1 MINYI
6 FYTTVGL
13 GSAYLLYH
21 LLLRSEKSLHF
32 NRFYLLGSL
41 LLCLAAPL
49 LEIDFGF
56 SGAVTTK
63 PDLDQL
69 IGGTTA
75 FLKEDVRVQSTE
87 IIEKNTSVIPQI
99 LLLAY
104 LLVTAILLFRFFRN
118 LHQIHLMVKGKTFIE
133 VDGMQIISIEKAQ
146 DPFSFFHYLFINE
159 KDLGNSSYFTS
170 VLAHETAHSRQ
181 YHSADIL
188 LLEFLN
194 CFFWFNPF
202 LKPLRK
208 AILSNHEYL
217 ADAAVIDAGVEVEA
231 YSQQLIQ
238 AGNRIQSFGLGSG
251 FSFIQTKNRL
261 NMLHITRSK
270 KAVRAAKI
278 LSVLTLFSLV
288 FAFSSFT
295 HRNTEPFKVIVD
307 AGHGGTDPGNQ
318 NEKEINLQ
326 IALALKALSDE
337 QEVEIVL
344 IRDSDVSLALKERA
358 AFFKSQDADMMLSLH
373 CNAAPGHPEAYGI
386 QAFVSKQSKEYEKSY
401 RYSKLLLAEQLGEF
415 TDKAEIKTA
424 NFLLLRDQQIP
435 AILLELGYLTN
446 PQEGA
451 RLEDPAF
458 QKEIAANLYQGL
470 LKIKAQR

>member
-6 FYTTVGL
+6 FYTTAGL
-13 GSAYLLYH
+13 GISYLLYH

-75 FLKEDVRVQSTE
+75 PEENVRVLSTE
-87 IIEKNTSVIPQI
+87 IIEKNTSIIPQI
-99 LLLAY
+99 LLLSY
-104 LLVTAILLFRFFRN
+104 LLVSAFFLIRFFRN
-118 LHQIHLMVKGKTFIE
+118 LRQLYLMTQGQTSSQI
-133 VDGMQIISIEKAQ
+133 DGMKIIPVDNAQ
-146 DPFSFFHYLFINE
+146 NPFSFFHFLFIHE
-159 KDLGNSSYFTS
+159 KDLQNSSYFPS

-188 LLEFLN
+188 LLELLN

-202 LKPLRK
+202 FRPFRK

-217 ADAAVIDAGVEVEA
+217 ADAAVINSGVEVEA
-231 YSQQLIQ
+231 YARQLIQ
-238 AGNRIQSFGLGSG
+238 SGNKMQSFGLSSG

-278 LSVLTLFSLV
+278 LSVLTLFTLV

-295 HRNTEPFKVIVD
+295 HRSTQPFKVVVD
-307 AGHGGTDPGNQ
+307 AGHGGMDSGNQ
-318 NEKEINLQ
+318 NEKQVNLQ
-326 IALALKALSDE
+326 IALALKALSNE

-344 IRDSDVSLALKERA
+344 IRDSDVSITLKERA
-358 AFFKSQDADMMLSLH
+358 EFIKAQNADMMLSLH
-373 CNAAPGHPEAYGI
+373 CNAAPQNPEVYGI
-386 QAFVSKQSKEYEKSY
+386 EAFVSKKSREYERSY
-401 RYSKLLLAEQLGEF
+401 QYSKILLAEQLGEL

-446 PQEGA
+446 ALEGS
-451 RLEDPAF
+451 RLEDPDF

-470 LKIKAQR
+470 LKIKAQQ